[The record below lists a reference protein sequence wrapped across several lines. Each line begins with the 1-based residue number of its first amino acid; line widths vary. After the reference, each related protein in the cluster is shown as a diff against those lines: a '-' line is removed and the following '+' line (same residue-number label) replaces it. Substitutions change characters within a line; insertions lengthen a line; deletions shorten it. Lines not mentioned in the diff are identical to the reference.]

1 MTRHQTVTPSEQ
13 HTPSHGRTH
22 PRTYYRTKERTQARG
37 HTINA
42 RILSITLTH
51 TNKITRRPQRF
62 NNLGHTPSHSHNLT
76 RTYTHTHTHAPNIH
90 GNVTHTCT
98 GTIGT
103 GARSGGSSGGSAE
116 GMRTRGWLRPG
127 RTTRAGRTVSEGVP
141 GGHSRGGRV
150 ACGCDGAVWSG
161 RVSGGSIGRVVVGA
175 GWGREGAE
183 AGPGVRRRMGGV
195 CGAGTDRP
203 AVAPCSFFR
212 HSSGQ

>member
-51 TNKITRRPQRF
+51 TNKITRRPQGF

-90 GNVTHTCT
+90 GNFPHTCT

-116 GMRTRGWLRPG
+116 GMRDRGWLRSG
-127 RTTRAGRTVSEGVP
+127 RATRASRTVRGRCRVVTHAESVLPAPVTGRAGR
-141 GGHSRGGRV
+141 GGFR
-150 ACGCDGAVWSG
+150 AGASDA
-161 RVSGGSIGRVVVGA
+161 S
-175 GWGREGAE
+175 
-183 AGPGVRRRMGGV
+183 
-195 CGAGTDRP
+195 C
-203 AVAPCSFFR
+203 
-212 HSSGQ
+212 